1 VSCRKQA
8 IAFPMLQASLYA
20 LLWVGA
26 LRQALPGAQLPCLS
40 SGGSVRACRRPA
52 LKPTMGIAS
61 PKMMSAP
68 TPAYAAYTSTGPMLS
83 MFELRA
89 DGRVTPYQS
98 TLTSMHSTHK
108 LPSRDVRLLRSSTP
122 VLAVR
127 NGFVLFDLG
136 DVKGVLQ
143 HDRVVL
149 LGPNGQKVKAIGE
162 EVKQRF
168 NTISRSS
175 NGEEYPFEVRLLAS
189 RKIDAPAHAHASLPP
204 LAQGYTPT
212 LTLCSPSRA
221 THWPSSRLMG
231 ARPCQLGAAPRL
243 HSPD

>member
-1 VSCRKQA
+1 MATRAEPRVLRLRTA
-8 IAFPMLQASLYA
+8 GRLAMLQTSLCA

-26 LRQALPGAQLPCLS
+26 LRQALPGAKLPHVS
-40 SGGSVRACRRPA
+40 SSASVRACRRPA
-52 LKPTMGIAS
+52 LKPSMAVA
-61 PKMMSAP
+61 PLKLLSAP

-108 LPSRDVRLLRSSTP
+108 LSARDVRLLRSSTP

-168 NTISRSS
+168 DAISRSS
-175 NGEEYPFEVRLLAS
+175 NGEEYPFEVLVLECLYEVSYTLLEQSLQRLTGLINELLA
-189 RKIDAPAHAHASLPP
+189 
-204 LAQGYTPT
+204 Q
-212 LTLCSPSRA
+212 LTDS
-221 THWPSSRLMG
+221 
-231 ARPCQLGAAPRL
+231 
-243 HSPD
+243 